1 MKKHLLT
8 LLIFFLAGTTARRAQ
23 AQFPGGFFS
32 QQATKE
38 RLMAEQIAGYQV
50 YLGAIKTSYHIA
62 GKGLTTAHDLKNGT
76 LGLHRDFFNS
86 LEQVAPVIQRD
97 PKRRATDS
105 LYRQIRSLFASEKQ
119 WQLQQKLLSAAEL
132 RYFNKVSGGLLAK
145 CRADMNE
152 LSGVL
157 TPGRLQ
163 LTDAQRLDR
172 LDKLYERMKDKYA
185 FAGYFTAK
193 CRKLAINRQQ
203 QQKDREHMRRLY
215 VIQ

>member
-8 LLIFFLAGTTARRAQ
+8 LLIFFLAGSTARRAQ

-119 WQLQQKLLSAAEL
+119 WQLQQKLRGAA
-132 RYFNKVSGGLLAK
+132 GGRGGGGGGGGR
-145 CRADMNE
+145 RAGGRAGMN
-152 LSGVL
+152 
-157 TPGRLQ
+157 
-163 LTDAQRLDR
+163 
-172 LDKLYERMKDKYA
+172 
-185 FAGYFTAK
+185 
-193 CRKLAINRQQ
+193 
-203 QQKDREHMRRLY
+203 
-215 VIQ
+215 